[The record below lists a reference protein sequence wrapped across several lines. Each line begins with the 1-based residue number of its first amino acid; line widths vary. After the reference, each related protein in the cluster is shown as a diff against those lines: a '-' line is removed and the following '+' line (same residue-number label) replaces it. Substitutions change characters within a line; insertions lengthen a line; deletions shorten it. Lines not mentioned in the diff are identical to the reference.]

1 MTNFG
6 KSVDAKDGARMV
18 PHWLELMLQD
28 GRYAL
33 RTLRGKPGLSAVV
46 VLTLALGI
54 SMNTAIFSVFNAV
67 ILRPVPYPNPERLL
81 WLSTVEKDDEPGIV
95 LGPDFAAWREQSI
108 SFDRMLAYGAWD
120 EAVVTPAGPT
130 RARLANVTDDFW
142 DLTEESVRGRLMFGT
157 ALQHSPD
164 INVAADAV
172 DSGFV
177 VKGPPSLARD
187 PASF

>member
-6 KSVDAKDGARMV
+6 KRVDAKGRVRAQLA
-18 PHWLELMLQD
+18 PLWLELLLED

-33 RTLRGKPGLSAVV
+33 RTLRSSLGLSAVV

-95 LGPDFAAWREQSI
+95 WTR
-108 SFDRMLAYGAWD
+108 
-120 EAVVTPAGPT
+120 PAPVGIT
-130 RARLANVTDDFW
+130 F
-142 DLTEESVRGRLMFGT
+142 
-157 ALQHSPD
+157 
-164 INVAADAV
+164 
-172 DSGFV
+172 
-177 VKGPPSLARD
+177 
-187 PASF
+187 